1 MKAVIMERIAAGEV
15 LLLVDGLDEITD
27 PQVRIQFCQEL
38 ERTADRALDTVTSQ
52 ARTQLE
58 RALLQ
63 RLSSLAAPVF
73 FGADGPVAAI
83 SISAP
88 KGRLPATRMREVV
101 RSLLREIA
109 ATPSAS
115 QAAG

>member
-1 MKAVIMERIAAGEV
+1 MARVRADGFARDMEESEAG
-15 LLLVDGLDEITD
+15 
-27 PQVRIQFCQEL
+27 VRC
-38 ERTADRALDTVTSQ
+38 V
-52 ARTQLE
+52 
-58 RALLQ
+58 
-63 RLSSLAAPVF
+63 AAPVF
-73 FGADGPVAAI
+73 FGAEGPVAAI

-115 QAAG
+115 RAAG